1 MIPKRFR
8 RDFRETEGLPG
19 PLITIGNKPL
29 FSIPRIIHS
38 QRRQVMATFEDVQRA
53 ERKELQG
60 VRERAPGARLPDK
73 TVGLAFSGGGIR
85 SATFHLGVL
94 QELAKHK
101 LLKQVDYLSTVSG
114 GGYIGSWLARWI
126 QQKGVEEVER
136 RLPGNHEEAPEVN
149 FLRDYSNFLTPRK
162 GLLGADT
169 WAAIAT
175 YLRNLLLNQ
184 AILVTFLGA
193 VLFLPWILGS
203 TFASTSLRGMS
214 THGWSI
220 VSAVF
225 TVFAVAAGT
234 FHTSTCSDGKP
245 PAFTRQIWVLVSV
258 VLALLIGAFLLNYAI
273 WEVPSQWTLKLSVRM
288 GMVVY

>member
-1 MIPKRFR
+1 
-8 RDFRETEGLPG
+8 
-19 PLITIGNKPL
+19 
-29 FSIPRIIHS
+29 
-38 QRRQVMATFEDVQRA
+38 MASFEDVRDA
-53 ERKELQG
+53 EKKELKDI
-60 VRERAPGARLPDK
+60 RDRAVSDARLRDK
-73 TVGLAFSGGGIR
+73 TAGLAFSGGGIR

-94 QELAKHK
+94 QTLAEYG
-101 LLKQVDYLSTVSG
+101 LLKQFDYISTVSG
-114 GGYIGSWLARWI
+114 GGYIGSWLVRWI
-126 QQKGVEEVER
+126 QQEGIKEVER
-136 RLPGNHEEAPEVN
+136 KLPGVPQEAPQVN

-162 GLLGADT
+162 GLFGADT

-203 TFASTSLRGMS
+203 TFAGTPLWGIS

-245 PAFTRQIWVLVSV
+245 PAFTRQTW
-258 VLALLIGAFLLNYAI
+258 
-273 WEVPSQWTLKLSVRM
+273 
-288 GMVVY
+288 